1 MIFQSGPKQTVQ
13 SPSHLHICCLMY
25 CQKKYVEVKT
35 DAQLLDIFKE
45 NEKTHKFSLYL
56 ISSDKS
62 TDEVVE
68 TVERSRTDKHSDMV
82 DLDIHEGADRPA
94 EEEAERPA
102 EVEAERL
109 AEEEVVRSDPVEVM
123 ADIVAEVVVDI
134 AVDADIAEIR
144 VLKQLFP

>member
-13 SPSHLHICCLMY
+13 SLSRLHICCLMY

-45 NEKTHKFSLYL
+45 NEKTHKFSLYV
-56 ISSDKS
+56 INSDKS

-82 DLDIHEGADRPA
+82 DLDIHEEGADRPT

-109 AEEEVVRSDPVEVM
+109 AEEEVVRSDRFEVM
-123 ADIVAEVVVDI
+123 ADVVADI

-144 VLKQLFP
+144 ALKQLFP